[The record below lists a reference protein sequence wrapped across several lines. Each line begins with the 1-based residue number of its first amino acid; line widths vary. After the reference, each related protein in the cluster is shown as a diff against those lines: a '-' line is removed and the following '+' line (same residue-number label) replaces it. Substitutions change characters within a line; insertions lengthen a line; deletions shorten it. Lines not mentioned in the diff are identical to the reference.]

1 MYMQLEDK
9 YYVLHRLQ
17 LGINLKCTKMHEI
30 MDATLKLPSFL
41 QDQRELTGKFS
52 QTNVTYHL
60 VPHVI

>member
-41 QDQRELTGKFS
+41 QARSTGA
-52 QTNVTYHL
+52 YW
-60 VPHVI
+60 